1 MNCSLNEIEATS
13 KKAARGAGYS
23 WGMAEEAGKA
33 ARWLCIQGQDGCA
46 ILAGFLGQN
55 DGQVL
60 ANHRPRDLSG
70 VWSAKSNLCPLTAG
84 AALSDCAHDLTT
96 DEITLSEVAYPALLL
111 PFAAR
116 VAVRLGRFVELE
128 CDEVFAT
135 TNGTELHL
143 DGTLPTHA
151 SKVTAR
157 LQTKMGLAVPRHT
170 RGIPTPEVWA
180 ILNKFAHRTYAPATE
195 ESRLLGAGA
204 GLSDND

>member
-1 MNCSLNEIEATS
+1 MNYSLNEIEATS

-46 ILAGFLGQN
+46 ALAGFLGQI
-55 DGQVL
+55 DGKTL
-60 ANHRPRDLSG
+60 ADHRPQDLSG
-70 VWSAKSNLCPLTAG
+70 QWSAKSTLCPLTAG

-96 DEITLSEVAYPALLL
+96 DEIILSEVAYPALLL
-111 PFAAR
+111 PFASR
-116 VAVRLGRFVELE
+116 VAIRLGRFVELE

-135 TNGTELHL
+135 TNGPELYL
-143 DGTLPTHA
+143 DEPLPRHGT
-151 SKVTAR
+151 KVTVR
-157 LQTKMGLAVPRHT
+157 LQTKMDLALPRHT
-170 RGIPTPEVWA
+170 RGVPTQDVWA
-180 ILNKFAHRTYAPATE
+180 TLNKFAHRTYAPATE